1 MGHYNKYPR
10 ENKVSKR
17 FQGTGTKWKFVYQE
31 KKRNFPLV
39 LQSASTRQRRLGYVN
54 GIEGRAI
61 LVTDAYE
68 INRLELIHG
77 QLFKYFVSTGQRRWV
92 TTQQKET

>member
-10 ENKVSKR
+10 KTKLARGFKVLAQMEICLS
-17 FQGTGTKWKFVYQE
+17 G